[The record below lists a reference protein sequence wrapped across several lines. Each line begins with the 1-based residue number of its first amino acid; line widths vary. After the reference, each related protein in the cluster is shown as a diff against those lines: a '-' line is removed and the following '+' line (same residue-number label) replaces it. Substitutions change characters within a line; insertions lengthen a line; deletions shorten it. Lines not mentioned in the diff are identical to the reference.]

1 MRSISASPR
10 RAASIPQPLRLPRH
24 RQAGQVLLL
33 SDGRQLG
40 YAEYGDRQ
48 GAPVLFFHGTP
59 GSRRVARYAGQAA
72 GRRGIRLIA
81 PDRPGFG
88 LSDFQ
93 AGRTLGAWP
102 TDVVE
107 LADALGIERFA
118 VAGVSGGGPYVAAC
132 AWRLAGRLTQAG
144 IVSGIGP
151 LDDPA
156 LAAGLSRAWRA
167 GFAVVRQ
174 LPAAARVGLGLAS
187 LGLYHVPG
195 CMLASVRGSLPE
207 VDRAIF
213 RRPRVQAL
221 LLDDARE
228 ALRQGTR
235 GAIQELISVQPAVGR
250 PARPDPH
257 AGAPLARRG
266 GCPGAGPDRAPP
278 RRGAARVPRELRAGR
293 WSPLGP
299 RSSRRGARGPRLTS
313 LSPAP
318 EPNWPS
324 RERCSLGK
332 L

>member
-1 MRSISASPR
+1 MGWLVEETDEWHMRSISASPR
-10 RAASIPQPLRLPRH
+10 RAASIPQPLRLPRVGKL
-24 RQAGQVLLL
+24 GQVLLL

-102 TDVVE
+102 ADVVE

-132 AWRLAGRLTQAG
+132 AWRLAGRLTRAG

-156 LAAGLSRAWRA
+156 LAAELSRAWRA

-187 LGLYHVPG
+187 LGLRHAPG
-195 CMLASVRGSLPE
+195 CMLASIRGSLPE

-235 GAIQELISVQPAVGR
+235 GAIQELILFSR
-250 PARPDPH
+250 PWDV
-257 AGAPLARRG
+257 PLGQIRMPVHLWHGEADAQVPVAIARRLAAALPE
-266 GCPGAGPDRAPP
+266 CRASFVPGAGHLWVLDHLDEVL
-278 RRGAARVPRELRAGR
+278 AALV
-293 WSPLGP
+293 
-299 RSSRRGARGPRLTS
+299 
-313 LSPAP
+313 
-318 EPNWPS
+318 
-324 RERCSLGK
+324 
-332 L
+332 